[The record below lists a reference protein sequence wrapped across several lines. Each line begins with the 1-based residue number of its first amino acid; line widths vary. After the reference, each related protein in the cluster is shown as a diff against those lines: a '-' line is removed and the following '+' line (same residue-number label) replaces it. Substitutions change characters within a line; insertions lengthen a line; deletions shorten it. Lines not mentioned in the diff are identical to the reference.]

1 PVLASAHENGCICL
15 WSIQGNLVKEL
26 LPFSKYPSVPLT
38 ALRTDISTKMLL
50 AGSKEGHIMRWCV
63 ASFLEDPQNSKNQI
77 KEELCWRAHSTEV
90 VDLFHEEEK
99 DVVVTASIDGSV
111 RLWHAM
117 NGYYLG
123 YFGQPRKFELSD
135 ISRLIL
141 PCDVNDFPTII
152 KEESKHMEKKKKF
165 EYPLMLDRDK

>member
-1 PVLASAHENGCICL
+1 PILASAHENGCICL

-38 ALRTDISTKMLL
+38 ALCTDTSTKMLL
-50 AGSKEGHIMRWCV
+50 AGSKDGYIMHWSI
-63 ASFLEDPQNSKNQI
+63 ASFLEDPQNNKNQI
-77 KEELCWRAHSTEV
+77 EEELCWRAHPTEV

-99 DVVVTASIDGSV
+99 NVVVTASIDGSV
-111 RLWHAM
+111 RLWHAT
-117 NGYYLG
+117 NGHYLG

-141 PCDVNDFPTII
+141 PCDVNNFPTII
-152 KEESKHMEKKKKF
+152 KEEKKKF
-165 EYPLMLDRDK
+165 EYPLTLDRDK

>member
-50 AGSKEGHIMRWCV
+50 AGSKEGHIMCWSI
-63 ASFLEDPQNSKNQI
+63 ASFLEDPENSKNQI

-99 DVVVTASIDGSV
+99 NVVVTASIDGSV

-123 YFGQPRKFELSD
+123 YFGQPRPFELSD
-135 ISRLIL
+135 IRRLIL
-141 PCDVNDFPTII
+141 PCDVNTFPTII
-152 KEESKHMEKKKKF
+152 KKQSKHMEKNKKF